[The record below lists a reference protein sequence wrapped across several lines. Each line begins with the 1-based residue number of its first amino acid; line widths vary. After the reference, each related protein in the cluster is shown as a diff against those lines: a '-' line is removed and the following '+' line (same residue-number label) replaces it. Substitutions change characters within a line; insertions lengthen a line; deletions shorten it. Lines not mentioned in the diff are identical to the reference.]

1 MKLFSRNDKA
11 QKSKETVFDPSKD
24 ALQLRAAFEDALLDV
39 NAELEACLAEVE
51 FNAERISRVL
61 KNGRF
66 EIATKKSFATDEIV
80 NALPAAAAFKEK
92 MAKCGV
98 EILCLQYDYMG
109 SNTWGY
115 TVKAKLSSGLIDQV
129 ATKMIAAPTDAEQ
142 DQEIGLLAAPKK
154 LDPAIF

>member
-11 QKSKETVFDPSKD
+11 QKPKDTVFNPSKD

-98 EILCLQYDYMG
+98 KFYVSNMIIWVQTLGVILSKRSCLQ
-109 SNTWGY
+109 
-115 TVKAKLSSGLIDQV
+115 I
-129 ATKMIAAPTDAEQ
+129 
-142 DQEIGLLAAPKK
+142 
-154 LDPAIF
+154 